1 MVAIP
6 IAVGLVAAVTVAAPP
21 DVPAIALR
29 SASVYRVEVGAAVFL
44 GLYIAMMVFAE
55 PGVHRYRNRRCPRA
69 RSGDGFRAR
78 LTTPRW
84 KC

>member
-1 MVAIP
+1 MVAIA

-44 GLYIAMMVFAE
+44 GLYIAMMAFALALQNRAFTDIGTG
-55 PGVHRYRNRRCPRA
+55 GVRA
-69 RSGDGFRAR
+69 RDLATVSERV
-78 LTTPRW
+78 
-84 KC
+84 